1 MTLGVRKVRGDLIE
15 IMLSGPGGAEV
26 APDLAAAFAV
36 AADEERNVLLS
47 FESCG
52 YLDPE
57 AAGPIR
63 TGRRQLERDGIEV
76 HVFGAPDQVRE
87 LLAEPRVRSG

>member
-1 MTLGVRKVRGDLIE
+1 IE

-57 AAGPIR
+57 ALGPIR
-63 TGRRQLERDGIEV
+63 MGRRQLEQDGIEV
-76 HVFGAPDQVRE
+76 HVFGAPE
-87 LLAEPRVRSG
+87 RVRAAIASR

>member
-1 MTLGVRKVRGDLIE
+1 VTLGVRKVRGDLIE

-57 AAGPIR
+57 ALSPIKV
-63 TGRRQLERDGIEV
+63 GRRQLEQDGIEV
-76 HVFGAPDQVRE
+76 HVFGASETVRK
-87 LLAEPRVRSG
+87 LL

>member
-1 MTLGVRKVRGDLIE
+1 VTLGVRKVRGDLIE

-57 AAGPIR
+57 ALGPIR
-63 TGRRQLERDGIEV
+63 MGRRQLEQDGIEV
-76 HVFGAPDQVRE
+76 HVFGAPE
-87 LLAEPRVRSG
+87 RVRAAIASR